1 MATILVIGSNSFSGS
16 SLIKSLLTAGLSVV
30 AVSRREEVKAL
41 YNQYSNLTTESNF
54 NFYQIDLN
62 SNENEISNLC
72 KKHNVNTVINFS
84 AQSMV
89 GESWINPDQW
99 YQTNVVSLSKLI
111 SSLRINS
118 IKLDKFIQF
127 TTPEV
132 YGNTTGLIKENFN
145 FMPTTPYAISRAAGD
160 LHLKAMFDNFDFPV
174 IFTRAANVYGE
185 HQSNYRIL
193 PKTFI
198 LGLTGKK
205 LPLHG
210 GGSSERSFIHID
222 DVSSALMKIIAGGEV
237 GNTYHISTD
246 RIVTIKKLVEMCCS
260 IMNLNFE
267 DFCQITEDRAGKDAA
282 YKLDSTHIRSKLLWS
297 DEISLEDGLSR
308 TYDWVAANLN
318 EILMYP
324 LDYQHR
330 R

>member
-260 IMNLNFE
+260 IMNLDFE

>member
-1 MATILVIGSNSFSGS
+1 VGTILVIGSNSFSGS

-30 AVSRREEVKAL
+30 AISRREEVKAL
-41 YNQYSNLTTESNF
+41 YNPYSNLITDSNF
-54 NFYQIDLN
+54 NFYKIDLN
-62 SNENEISNLC
+62 SNENDISNLC

-89 GESWINPDQW
+89 GESWINPEQW
-99 YQTNVVSLSKLI
+99 YQTNIVSLSKLI

-132 YGNTTGLIKENFN
+132 YGNTAGLIKESFN

-260 IMNLNFE
+260 IMNLNLE

-282 YKLDSTHIRSKLLWS
+282 YKLDSTQVRSKLLWS
-297 DEISLEDGLSR
+297 DQISLEDGLSR
-308 TYDWVAANLN
+308 TFDWVSRNLK

-330 R
+330 K

>member
-1 MATILVIGSNSFSGS
+1 VIGSNSFSGS
-16 SLIKSLLTAGLSVV
+16 NLIKHLLINGFSIV
-30 AVSRREEVKAL
+30 AVSRQREIPRP
-41 YNQYSNLTTESNF
+41 YNPYYANKELGNF
-54 NFYQIDLN
+54 VFFQLDINKEFQKISELCHKYEI
-62 SNENEISNLC
+62 ENI
-72 KKHNVNTVINFS
+72 VNFS

-89 GESWINPDQW
+89 GESWEHPDQW
-99 YQTNVVSLSKLI
+99 YDTNVVALSKLI
-111 SSLRINS
+111 STLRNENTQV
-118 IKLDKFIQF
+118 KKFIQF

-132 YGNTTGLIKENFN
+132 YGNRSEKIVENFN
-145 FMPTTPYAISRAAGD
+145 FSPTTPYAISRAAGD

-198 LGLTGKK
+198 LGLTRKK

-210 GGSSERSFIHID
+210 GGGSERSFIHID
-222 DVSSALMKIIAGGEV
+222 DVSSALIKIIEGGEV

-282 YKLDSTHIRSKLLWS
+282 YKLDSTHVRSKLLWS

-308 TYDWVAANLN
+308 TYDWAAANLN